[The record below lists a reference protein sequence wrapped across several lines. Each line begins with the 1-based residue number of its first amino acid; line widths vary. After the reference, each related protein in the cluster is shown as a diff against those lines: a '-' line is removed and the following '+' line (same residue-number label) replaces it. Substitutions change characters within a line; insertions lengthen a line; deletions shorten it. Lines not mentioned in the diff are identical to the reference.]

1 MPEDLPVELRR
12 FIAEHIGSIA
22 QLELLL
28 LLAGDSGKTLDSA
41 EAARVFYLTPD
52 AARTL
57 LELMRADGLVARE
70 ADGTYRFAPA
80 NDQWRQM
87 VQSLAGV
94 YRERRLSVVQA
105 IYAGPS
111 DAIQSFA
118 DAFRIK
124 KDK

>member
-1 MPEDLPVELRR
+1 MLEDLPADLRR
-12 FIAEHIGSIA
+12 FISEHIGSIA

-28 LLAGDSGKTLDSA
+28 LLAGDSSKSVGAD

-52 AARTL
+52 AARTY
-57 LELMRADGLVARE
+57 LEVMRADGLVARQ

-80 NDQWRQM
+80 NEQWRQL
-87 VQSLAGV
+87 VQALAEA
-94 YRERRLSVVQA
+94 YRERRLTVVQA

-118 DAFRIK
+118 DAFRIR

>member
-28 LLAGDSGKTLDSA
+28 LLAGDAGKTLDSA

-57 LELMRADGLVARE
+57 LEVMRADGLVARQ
-70 ADGTYRFAPA
+70 ADGMYRFAPA
-80 NDQWRQM
+80 NDQWRQL
-87 VQSLAGV
+87 VQALADA
-94 YRERRLSVVQA
+94 YHERRLSVVQA